1 MDPQTISG
9 LNGLLMILRIGI
21 TIYCVKRA
29 KTLGRDKWS
38 WGVFAFFLPLIAFI
52 AIQFIT
58 PRLVW
63 YNHPAN
69 KNEEQN
75 QNEER

>member
-21 TIYCVKRA
+21 TIYCLKRA
-29 KTLGRDKWS
+29 KALGRDKWG
-38 WGVFAFFLPLIAFI
+38 WGVFAFFVPLIAFI
-52 AIQFIT
+52 AIQFMK

-69 KNEEQN
+69 QNEGQN

>member
-29 KTLGRDKWS
+29 KALGRDKWG
-38 WGVFAFFLPLIAFI
+38 WGVFAFFVPLIAFI
-52 AIQFIT
+52 AIQFMK

-69 KNEEQN
+69 QSEGQN

>member
-1 MDPQTISG
+1 MDPQTASG

-29 KTLGRDKWS
+29 KALGRDKWV
-38 WGVFAFFLPLIAFI
+38 WGVFAFFVPLIAFI
-52 AIQFIT
+52 AIQFMK
-58 PRLVW
+58 PRLVC
-63 YNHPAN
+63 YNYPTN
-69 KNEEQN
+69 QTDEQN

>member
-1 MDPQTISG
+1 MYPQSASG
-9 LNGLLMILRIGI
+9 LNGLLIILRIGL

-52 AIQFIT
+52 AIQFMK
-58 PRLVW
+58 PRVVW
-63 YNHPAN
+63 HNYPINQT
-69 KNEEQN
+69 EEQN
-75 QNEER
+75 RPGEE